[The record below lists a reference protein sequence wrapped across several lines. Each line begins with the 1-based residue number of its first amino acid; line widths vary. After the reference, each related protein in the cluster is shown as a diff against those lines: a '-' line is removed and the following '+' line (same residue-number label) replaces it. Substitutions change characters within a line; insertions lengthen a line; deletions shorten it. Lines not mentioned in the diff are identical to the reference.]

1 MQLAIAVHS
10 SLNKELEDKI
20 KRFFENLKC
29 NPTVLVGGYWG
40 GMKVVVDEAI
50 KKKLKVVVILPEER
64 EDVELPPDVIR
75 INSGCEYRCRSVI
88 LVRSADLLVSL
99 GGEVGTT
106 IEIFMAY
113 AMGKRALV
121 LSDTGFSTDKLKT
134 AFSEYLDNRK
144 VMKVE
149 YYSSP
154 EDLAKEVCKPITQ
167 IKTNFG

>member
-1 MQLAIAVHS
+1 MQVAIAVHS
-10 SLNKELEDKI
+10 SLTKELEDRI

-29 NPTVLVGGYWG
+29 TPTILVGGYWG
-40 GMKVVVDEAI
+40 GMKVVVDEAL
-50 KKKLKVVVILPEER
+50 KRKLKVVAVLPVER
-64 EDVELPPDVIR
+64 EDVEIPPEVIR

-88 LVRSADLLVSL
+88 LIRSADLVVSL

-106 IEIFMAY
+106 IEVFMAY
-113 AMGKRALV
+113 AMGKRTLV
-121 LSDTGFSTDKLKT
+121 LTDTGLSTDKIKVS
-134 AFSEYLDNRK
+134 FPEYLDNRK

-154 EDLAKEVCKPITQ
+154 EDLAKEVCKPVIR